1 MTKNIEVAFL
11 LEDHTWDTGIVEITW
26 DSDSES
32 VEVGISRF
40 FEIESSKGNLDGV
53 VQVVLY
59 NDNPDSYGVLSEEE
73 YLEDE

>member
-11 LEDHTWDTGIVEITW
+11 LEDHFWDTGIVEITW